1 MRFYLSGDLLPRGFG
16 EALSMKGMKEKM
28 APHTFYLFYVVPSNL
43 DECQTVKMQGL
54 FIYLPFVPK
63 I

>member
-1 MRFYLSGDLLPRGFG
+1 MGFYLSGDLLPKGFDVG
-16 EALSMKGMKEKM
+16 FSMKGKTT
-28 APHTFYLFYVVPSNL
+28 PHIYYLFYVVLSNL

-54 FIYLPFVPK
+54 FIYLPFVLK

>member
-1 MRFYLSGDLLPRGFG
+1 MRFYLSGDLLPKGFG
-16 EALSMKGMKEKM
+16 EALSMKEKM
-28 APHTFYLFYVVPSNL
+28 TPHTFYPFYIVPSNL

>member
-1 MRFYLSGDLLPRGFG
+1 
-16 EALSMKGMKEKM
+16 MKEKM
-28 APHTFYLFYVVPSNL
+28 TPHTLYLFYVVPSNL